1 MLTYRLIT
9 QDEFHLVKS
18 MFDYD
23 PSLVDVDLTPFAVN
37 EWCQKTIDGIAKG
50 GRVCVMAFDEN
61 NEPVAMTIGNEY
73 VNTKSWYK
81 GISKIRKP
89 NNYYTTTAR
98 IMGPAEDMLI
108 QHMEDRGNFKYWS
121 ATIEGKYHT
130 TRNNILRKYSKM
142 FARYDGFDEMI
153 VPVGQESG
161 LNIWDQNRRPHPHS
175 DILIRL
181 YVLRQ
186 EFRIPLVKNLRAQS
200 DIVSVTEPSKL

>member
-1 MLTYRLIT
+1 MLTYRPIT
-9 QDEFHLVKS
+9 GDEIHLVRA

-23 PSLVDVDLTPFAVN
+23 PSLVDVDLTPHSIE
-37 EWCQKTIDGIAKG
+37 EWCQRMIEGVQKG
-50 GRVCVMAFDEN
+50 GRVCIMAFDEN
-61 NEPVAMTIGNEY
+61 NEPVAMTIGNDY
-73 VNTKSWYK
+73 SNSKSWYK

-153 VPVGQESG
+153 VPAGQQSG
-161 LNIWDQNRRPHPHS
+161 LNIWDQNRKPHPHS

-200 DIVSVTEPSKL
+200 DIVPESESSKL